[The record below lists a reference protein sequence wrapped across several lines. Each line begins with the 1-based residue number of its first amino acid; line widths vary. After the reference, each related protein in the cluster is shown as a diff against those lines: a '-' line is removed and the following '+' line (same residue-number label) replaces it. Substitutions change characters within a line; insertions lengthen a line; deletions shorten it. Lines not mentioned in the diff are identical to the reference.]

1 MGILE
6 ALAQRRPLLADGAT
20 GTMLQRMGLPVG
32 QPPEQWTLTNPEA
45 VRDLARQYAEAG
57 SDLVYTNT
65 FGANRI
71 RLKRFGLD
79 NHVAE
84 LNRLAVQLAREGIS
98 QARRPEGA
106 SLPFV
111 VASIGPTGELLEP
124 FGDLTVEEAQEAFTE
139 QAASLAEAGVDAFV
153 CETFSDLSEALACLR
168 AVQSVATVPI
178 FVSLSFEENGRTMMG
193 VSPEEAANRL
203 LDAGATVVGANCSV
217 GPEVV
222 ERVMQA
228 MKAARPD
235 ALLLAK
241 PNAGKPQLVEGKV
254 VYPVTPDEM
263 ATFALRMKNLG
274 VAVIGGCCG
283 TTPAHVAAMATALK
297 AF

>member
-20 GTMLQRMGLPVG
+20 GTMLQTMGLPVG
-32 QPPEQWTLTNPEA
+32 QPPEQWTLTNPDA

-84 LNRLAVQLAREGIS
+84 LNRLAVQLAREGVS

-111 VASIGPTGELLEP
+111 AASIGPTGELLEP
-124 FGDLTVEEAQEAFTE
+124 FGDLTVEEAREAFAE

-153 CETFSDLSEALACLR
+153 CETFSDLSEALACLQ
-168 AVQSVATVPI
+168 AVQSVAMVPT
-178 FVSLSFEENGRTMMG
+178 FVSLSFEESGRTMMG

-222 ERVMQA
+222 ERVVQA
-228 MKAARPD
+228 MKAVRPD

-254 VYPVTPDEM
+254 IYPVTPDEM

-274 VAVIGGCCG
+274 VAIIGGCCG
-283 TTPAHVAAMATALK
+283 TTPAHIAAMAAALK